1 MRGGEIGGTSCS
13 CGRVSKECE
22 TRKVSVGWSGV
33 GGKKMKKVNARNVK
47 TVQDQLERNK
57 RLELKKEN

>member
-22 TRKVSVGWSGV
+22 TRKVSGGWSGREEDEK
-33 GGKKMKKVNARNVK
+33 G
-47 TVQDQLERNK
+47 ERTE
-57 RLELKKEN
+57 R